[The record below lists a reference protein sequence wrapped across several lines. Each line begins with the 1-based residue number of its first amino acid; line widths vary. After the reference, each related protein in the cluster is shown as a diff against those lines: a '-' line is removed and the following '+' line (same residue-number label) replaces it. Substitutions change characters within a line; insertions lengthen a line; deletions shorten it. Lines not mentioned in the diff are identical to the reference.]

1 MLRLALA
8 LFLLAAAPAF
18 ARDEPDW
25 TAPAGSGSPPDRVVV
40 HDFAVAP
47 EDVKL
52 DDGVIATIRRERPRL
67 LSLLN
72 DQPSTDEERLGIAR
86 SIADVFA
93 IDLVEALQAR
103 SLCASRAGVAP
114 VATPATLAVQGHF
127 IALDEGSKAQRM
139 VLGFGVGASKVEA
152 QVHLVQNGVVLARF
166 GVDTT
171 SGHKPG
177 SLVALARGPAALAA
191 AGGVR
196 AVLEQTNPTLAKDV
210 KAAAAKVADRIAE
223 TGRAQGWLK
232 P

>member
-1 MLRLALA
+1 MRRLVLA
-8 LFLLAAAPAF
+8 LFLLTSPAFAQQQADWAAPAG
-18 ARDEPDW
+18 
-25 TAPAGSGSPPDRVVV
+25 TGMVPDRVVV

-52 DDGVIATIRRERPRL
+52 DDGVLATIRRERPRL
-67 LSLLN
+67 LGLLDN
-72 DQPSTDEERLGIAR
+72 QPSSDEQQLGIAR

-93 IDLVEALQAR
+93 IDLVEALQGR
-103 SLCASRAGVAP
+103 SLRASRSGVAP
-114 VATPATLAVQGHF
+114 VATPATLVVQGHF
-127 IALDEGSKAQRM
+127 TALDEGSKAQRV
-139 VLGFGVGASKVEA
+139 VLGFGAGASQVEA
-152 QVHLVQNGVVLARF
+152 QVHLIQNGVILAHF

-177 SLVALARGPAALAA
+177 SLVALARGPAALAT

-210 KAAAAKVADRIAE
+210 KAAAGKVADRIAA

>member
-1 MLRLALA
+1 MLRLVLA
-8 LFLLAAAPAF
+8 MFLFATPAV
-18 ARDEPDW
+18 AQDKPDW

-52 DDGVIATIRRERPRL
+52 DDGVVATIRRERPRL
-67 LSLLN
+67 LGLLN
-72 DQPSTDEERLGIAR
+72 NQPSTDEQQLGIAR

-103 SLCASRAGVAP
+103 SLRASRSGVAP

-127 IALDEGSKAQRM
+127 IALDEGSKAQRLA
-139 VLGFGVGASKVEA
+139 LGFGVGASQVEA
-152 QVHLVQNGVVLARF
+152 EVQLIQNGVMLAHF
-166 GVDTT
+166 KVDAT

-177 SLVALARGPAALAA
+177 SLAALARGPAALAA
-191 AGGVR
+191 AGGGR

-210 KAAAAKVADRIAE
+210 KAAAGKVADRIAA
-223 TGRAQGWLK
+223 TGQAQGWLN